1 MGITTTKR
9 QKTQRA
15 IKGKLMRKQEPGV
28 KQGEL
33 TSRDTRRAGKQ
44 SCWQCAGGELSKH
57 RHAHNNNTTPEHRDS
72 KEQIIRP
79 ETPPPFQEC
88 HQVHQEEATSSL
100 TEVLNQQTVQNVPGQ
115 HLCIIERSW
124 KNPGNAAGLYG
135 SSGTGHLVTASI
147 LAGSGVIPL
156 VEIILPSNITD
167 SVWNSH
173 FSALMDNWFS
183 NRCWRTRLTCWVCNW
198 REGENANLLIIQIH
212 TDKLINH
219 VTPNAIDETLENG
232 WSIGK
237 TKQKNQIL
245 VVSRGGVECHL
256 PLIPLPNAHQMKGV
270 AKVKNLVKTRAPC
283 NNSKAED
290 IRGRGTCSLL

>member
-79 ETPPPFQEC
+79 ETPPPFQER
-88 HQVHQEEATSSL
+88 HQVHQEEAYLVADGSPQSTNSPKC
-100 TEVLNQQTVQNVPGQ
+100 PGTA
-115 HLCIIERSW
+115 
-124 KNPGNAAGLYG
+124 PLYHRKKLEKPRKRC
-135 SSGTGHLVTASI
+135 SALRESGTGHLVTASI

-183 NRCWRTRLTCWVCNW
+183 NRRWRTLS
-198 REGENANLLIIQIH
+198 
-212 TDKLINH
+212 
-219 VTPNAIDETLENG
+219 NG
-232 WSIGK
+232 
-237 TKQKNQIL
+237 L
-245 VVSRGGVECHL
+245 GV
-256 PLIPLPNAHQMKGV
+256 
-270 AKVKNLVKTRAPC
+270 
-283 NNSKAED
+283 
-290 IRGRGTCSLL
+290 